1 MGVKVELKN
10 YNPNA
15 DRDEKDRAF
24 RYLLNLFKR
33 YVNDAGILIEYK
45 QRQFYESPGE
55 KRRRKKKE
63 SAVERQKE
71 KLRDHFINKSGENP
85 RRGKK

>member
-15 DRDEKDRAF
+15 DREDKDRAF
-24 RYLLNLFKR
+24 KYLLNLFKR
-33 YVNDAGILIEYK
+33 YVNDSGILIEYK

-55 KRRRKKKE
+55 KRRRKRKE
-63 SAVERQKE
+63 AAAERQKE
-71 KLRDHFINKSGENP
+71 KLRDHFINKSGENT
-85 RRGKK
+85 RGKK